1 MLKIAPLNKMIYTFH
16 NDTWESDMII
26 SVLLIMWCNVSIY
39 IGGKIFSSEWN
50 FDTKVQSTVMI
61 SFHFISENLYFWQT
75 DLEGHVF
82 KTPKITYCGKF
93 ISYEY
98 FEASLP
104 EIASKVQKRKRKVNG
119 YVETSIKIFLMPWLY
134 TWIHLCS
141 FIF

>member
-1 MLKIAPLNKMIYTFH
+1 M
-16 NDTWESDMII
+16 
-26 SVLLIMWCNVSIY
+26 
-39 IGGKIFSSEWN
+39 GGKIFSSEWD

-61 SFHFISENLYFWQT
+61 SFHFKSENLYFWQT

-104 EIASKVQKRKRKVNG
+104 EIASKVQKMKRKVNG
-119 YVETSIKIFLMPWLY
+119 YVETSIKIFYNAMIVYLNTFM
-134 TWIHLCS
+134 
-141 FIF
+141 FIYFLKVGYNNTFISTGR